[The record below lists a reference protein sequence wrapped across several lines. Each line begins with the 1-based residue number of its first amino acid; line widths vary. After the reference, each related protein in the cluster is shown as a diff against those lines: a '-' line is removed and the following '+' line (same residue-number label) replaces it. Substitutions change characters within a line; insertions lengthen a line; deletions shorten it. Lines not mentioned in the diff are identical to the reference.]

1 MACRLKKFYSEQRPD
16 MPWEDLLRVI
26 NGPLPEG
33 RRWTQGRLMRAVN
46 AYVRSG
52 FLEEAVL
59 GRADRLKTDDRLVA
73 IVAAIKGA
81 DPDVTL
87 QTICDRL
94 EAMRERTPRRRTKW
108 SPSSVKMLLSQAEKS
123 GLLPGVNSPEG

>member
-1 MACRLKKFYSEQRPD
+1 

-94 EAMRERTPRRRTKW
+94 EAMRKRTPRRRTKW

-123 GLLPGVNSPEG
+123 GRLPGVNSPEG